1 MSAIMWGINTE
12 YEISY
17 IDHLFNC
24 MSAMTVCGLATV
36 NLSTLS
42 AVQQA
47 ILFVQMVIGSP
58 VRVMQKRSWGT
69 Y

>member
-1 MSAIMWGINTE
+1 MYAVNTA
-12 YEISY
+12 YTISY
-17 IDHLFNC
+17 MDCLFLS

-47 ILFVQMVIGSP
+47 IIFVQMIIGSP
-58 VRVMQKRSWGT
+58 VSHPYQT
-69 Y
+69 ELDA